1 MKRYIKSAVVPMS
14 EISVDDMR
22 DILTN
27 EDASPIILEGLA
39 HVLIEKEY
47 YSTLKQM
54 LMHPNISRDTIFEI
68 LPAVFKDPY
77 GCLPKEFIDLYSD
90 DHEIISYVAQH
101 GDKFAQEYLAFR
113 KDTPVDILE
122 ILADSPYPRVRV
134 YVASNLN
141 TPKSLLLKLT
151 ADKDYTVVDSVLD
164 NDNYGTNPDIIMAI
178 LNAPPVYEHTVSSTS
193 SHENVFNTYDWK
205 FKFKNPVYP
214 TDEILIKLAT
224 DESEHIRESIA
235 DWIDIIDIPYEV
247 LTILANDN
255 VRRVRKS
262 LIDCGHPDKIP
273 EDICIQLA
281 HDADAEV
288 REDAAAFCPLPYDT
302 YMQLANDESRYVR
315 INLTFNKYV
324 PKDILRYLLNDPEEK
339 IREHALAAIDRWF
352 K

>member
-27 EDASPIILEGLA
+27 EDASPVILEDLA

-47 YSTLKQM
+47 YSTLKQL
-54 LMHPNISRDTIFEI
+54 LMHPKISRDTIFEI

-77 GCLPKEFIDLYSD
+77 GSLPKEFIDIFSD

-151 ADKDYTVVDSVLD
+151 ADKDYTVVDSILD
-164 NDNYGTNPDIIMAI
+164 NDNYGTDPDIIMAI
-178 LNAPPVYEHTVSSTS
+178 LNAPPVYDHTASNTS

-224 DESEHIRESIA
+224 DNSRNIREGIP
-235 DWIDIIDIPYEV
+235 DWIGILDMPYEV
-247 LTILANDN
+247 FAILASDELSK
-255 VRRVRKS
+255 VRRS
-262 LIDCGHPDKIP
+262 LVDCAHPDKIP
-273 EDICIQLA
+273 EDIRIQLA
-281 HDADAEV
+281 GDTDEDV
-288 REDAAAFCPLPYDT
+288 REDAAAFLPLPYDT

-324 PKDILRYLLNDPEEK
+324 PEDILRYLLNDPEEK
-339 IREHALAAIDRWF
+339 IREHALAAIDRWS